1 MGYGAK
7 LSRSG
12 QCQAQFSGIVAAMG
26 RHAPTDV
33 EADPCFAELP
43 IDWEEDLVGPSRA
56 RDILSNIGWLSR
68 QPEAFQDEV
77 FRRSVPV
84 RYAAGDI
91 IYRLGD
97 KPGGIY
103 GFVSGAV
110 IASMAPPSAVPH
122 ILHVLTPGDWTGEGS
137 YLSREPRRIELRAAL
152 DTKAVYLPL
161 EAMEHMTARDPQVMR
176 NFVQILIINLD
187 LVMRT
192 SYDLQDPDEHQRIAR
207 ALRRLQALENT
218 PIPLAQAALGML
230 SNTSR
235 KTVNAA
241 LQRFEKAGW
250 VKRGYRSI
258 TITNMKRLTRFA
270 ESAPE

>member
-1 MGYGAK
+1 MTH
-7 LSRSG
+7 R
-12 QCQAQFSGIVAAMG
+12 AAI
-26 RHAPTDV
+26 
-33 EADPCFAELP
+33 ADLPDEP
-43 IDWEEDLVGPSRA
+43 IDAGLPAREEDLVGPSRA
-56 RDILSNIGWLSR
+56 RDILSSVGWLSR
-68 QPEAFQDEV
+68 QSEPFQDEV
-77 FRRSVPV
+77 FRHAVPV
-84 RYAAGDI
+84 QFVAGDV

-110 IASMAPPSAVPH
+110 IASMAPGRSIPH
-122 ILHVLTPGDWTGEGS
+122 ILHVLTPGGWTGEAS
-137 YLSREPRRIELRAAL
+137 FLSREPRRIELKAAL

-161 EAMEHMTARDPQVMR
+161 DAMDHMTARDPRVLR

-187 LVMRT
+187 TVMRA
-192 SYDLQDPDEHQRIAR
+192 SYDLQDPDEHRRIAR
-207 ALRRLQALENT
+207 ALRRVMTLENT
-218 PIPLAQAALGML
+218 PIPLAQAALGIL
-230 SNTSR
+230 ANASR

-241 LQRFEKAGW
+241 LQRFEKSGW